1 MRPSAVVYTKPMCRD
16 CESTKT
22 LMRANGVIF
31 TEIDI
36 TQDAEALQLV
46 RDFYGFSQAPVV
58 VTAEDAWSGYQPD
71 KIRELADE
79 GPSAFGD

>member
-1 MRPSAVVYTKPMCRD
+1 MSPHATIYTKPMCRD
-16 CESTKT
+16 CDSTKT
-22 LMRANGVIF
+22 LMRANGVVF

-46 RDFYGFSQAPVV
+46 RDFYGFSAAPVV

-71 KIRELADE
+71 KIKELADE
-79 GPSAFGD
+79 GSSAFGD